1 MGVFDDYTAFV
12 AAKYDNFPRSRYL
25 TLIVLRKAESEMIF
39 RTEGSGEGLS
49 RDSVHAGLNN
59 QDVVIS
65 RVTISKRKQTAI
77 ERRTG
82 RELLRQHGLLFY
94 AEDSKG
100 NRPEKEDNI
109 CALNRNKP
117 CGICVDCMIYGYA
130 VGKGGA
136 KSGAQKSR
144 VITDDAFSI
153 LPDSEV
159 TGDRTFNALYDNNT
173 MRDPVT
179 GEPSTSIQEDEYVKP
194 ETLFIDMQTLK
205 DLTADEIRYV
215 IANVLR
221 SRRYGA
227 ITSRLG
233 KMRNTLVGAIF
244 SDCELFSNL
253 ELTQSVYDLL
263 GANDRK
269 FPLNEQKVRTKIT
282 EAVAS
287 LTKKVIGNVQ
297 PLTDSELTGLIG
309 EIQQTFTSPDAVK
322 ALLDNIRE
330 SYP

>member
-1 MGVFDDYTAFV
+1 MSVFSNYTTFV
-12 AAKYDNFPRSRYL
+12 ASKYDNFPRSRYF

-49 RDSVHAGLNN
+49 RDSVHAGLKN
-59 QDVVIS
+59 QDVVVS
-65 RVTISKRKQTAI
+65 RVTISKRKQTAV

-82 RELLRQHGLLFY
+82 RELLRQHGQLFY
-94 AEDSKG
+94 AEDTKG
-100 NRPEKEDNI
+100 NRPEKVDNI

-117 CGICVDCMIYGYA
+117 CGICADCMIYGYA

-153 LPDSEV
+153 LPASEV

-179 GEPSTSIQEDEYVKP
+179 GEASTSIQEDEYVKP

-205 DLTADEIRYV
+205 DLTADEIHYV

-227 ITSRLG
+227 ISSRLG
-233 KMRNTLVGAIF
+233 KMRNTLIGAIF

-253 ELTQSVYDLL
+253 ELTQSVYDHL
-263 GANDRK
+263 GPDNRK
-269 FPLNEQKVRTKIT
+269 FPLNEETVRIKIA
-282 EAVAS
+282 EAVTS
-287 LTKKVIGNVQ
+287 LTEEIIGDVH
-297 PLTDSELTGLIG
+297 PLTDSELAELIG
-309 EIQQTFTSPDAVK
+309 EIQQIFTSPDEVK
-322 ALLDNIRE
+322 GLLGNIRAL
-330 SYP
+330 YH